1 MLNWDDEI
9 QLSPLEVEQA
19 RQIAIAPLD
28 AAIAQADHLL
38 ASVRRLHACAEREQ
52 LIERVLALREERL
65 AIKRERLAELDRTL
79 PKDKSIVLVRADEL
93 QAEFSRFDDYR
104 VVRREGQL
112 VGFDPNKVVAYLLQP
127 LFGAYGVRRRTCR
140 LPFSLRRGLP
150 TAATRGLEFVVGML
164 RRNAAGRLRSGCVRL
179 LRSAHAHA
187 FANRSAASRYRILA
201 PVGAPPLGLLIRS

>member
-65 AIKRERLAELDRTL
+65 AIKRERLAELDLTL
-79 PKDKSIVLVRADEL
+79 PKDKSVVLVRADDL

-112 VGFDPNKVVAYLLQP
+112 VGFDPNKVVAYFLQP
-127 LFGAYGVRRRTCR
+127 LFGAYGMRRTRR
-140 LPFSLRRGLP
+140 LPFPLRRGLP
-150 TAATRGLEFVVGML
+150 TAATRGLKFVVDML
-164 RRNAAGRLRSGCVRL
+164 RRNAAGRLRSVCVRL
-179 LRSAHAHA
+179 VRSANAHA

-201 PVGAPPLGLLIRS
+201 PVGAPPLDC